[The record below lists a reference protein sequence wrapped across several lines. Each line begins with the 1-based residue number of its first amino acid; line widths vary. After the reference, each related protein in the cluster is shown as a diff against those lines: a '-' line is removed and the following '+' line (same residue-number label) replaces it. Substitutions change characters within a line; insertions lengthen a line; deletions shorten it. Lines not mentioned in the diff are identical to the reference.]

1 MELRSSIYL
10 IKSQET
16 LTLLVL
22 VWDTGKD
29 TKYITLITINPLVS
43 IYLDLIR
50 ISMTQYSIQKF
61 QVLWELLAQRNLI
74 S

>member
-10 IKSQET
+10 IKLQET

-43 IYLDLIR
+43 IYLDRIR
-50 ISMTQYSIQKF
+50 ISMTQYYIQKF